1 MILFVCTGNTCR
13 SPMAEALYKSITG
26 KDAISAGL
34 SAVNGSRASEH
45 SITVMAKRGIDI
57 KEHLSRQIDISMLE
71 EASAVLTM
79 TEGHKAMLLYAG
91 PEFSV
96 KVFTIYEWAGKK
108 GDVADP
114 YGGSIEVYEECAKE
128 LEELIR
134 EGEKLH

>member
-13 SPMAEALYKSITG
+13 SPMAEALYKNITG
-26 KDAISAGL
+26 KNAESAGL

-45 SITVMAKRGIDI
+45 SVKAMAKRGIDI

-79 TEGHKAMLLYAG
+79 TEGHKAMLLYAA
-91 PEFSV
+91 PEFSE
-96 KVFTIYEWAGKK
+96 KIFTIYEWAGKS

-114 YGGSIEVYEECAKE
+114 YGGSEEVYEECAKE

>member
-45 SITVMAKRGIDI
+45 SVSVMAKRGIDI

-79 TEGHKAMLLYAG
+79 TEGHKAMLLYAA
-91 PEFSV
+91 PEFSE
-96 KVFTIYEWAGKK
+96 KIFTIYEWAGKS

-114 YGGSIEVYEECAKE
+114 YGGSEEVYEECAKE